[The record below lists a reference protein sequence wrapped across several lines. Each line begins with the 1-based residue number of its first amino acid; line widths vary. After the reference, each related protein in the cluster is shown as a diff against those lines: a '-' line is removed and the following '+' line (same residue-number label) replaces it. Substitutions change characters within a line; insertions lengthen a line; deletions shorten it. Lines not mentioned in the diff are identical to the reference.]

1 MLNLEHHRSAE
12 RTNAGFCGVFDV
24 TVHFCIIIQ
33 PCSKYLNAVCTVT
46 IRPFVYIALEPLPYP
61 VFWLIIKQ
69 VVMGEDAWVYG
80 LYH

>member
-1 MLNLEHHRSAE
+1 MLNLGHHRSAE
-12 RTNAGFCGVFDV
+12 RTNAGFCGVFDA
-24 TVHFCIIIQ
+24 
-33 PCSKYLNAVCTVT
+33 P
-46 IRPFVYIALEPLPYP
+46 EPLPYP